1 MFWILINL
9 AFFGLNVFITKG
21 DILTANGAV
30 GLLNL
35 LVAGFLLG
43 MRK

>member
-21 DILTANGAV
+21 DILTVNGAV

-35 LVAGFLLG
+35 FAAGFLLG
-43 MRK
+43 IRE

>member
-43 MRK
+43 TRK